1 MFDSSDTKNDSKSAV
16 CGRCS
21 GTAETGAKGMA
32 VSPFQS
38 RFPQLERISEAL
50 CGPSPYQPLTYEAP
64 GDSPMPSLE
73 ALNEMMSRL
82 RAALF
87 PGYFGSTRISSNSLC
102 YHMSANLDS
111 IFRLLQ
117 EQIRRGICFTCADSS
132 HQCPQCGH
140 EAEEKAL
147 AFLEDLPGIRD
158 LLASDV
164 RAAYAGDPAAKTP
177 GETIFCYPSIT
188 AMTNHRIAH
197 ALYRLQVPLIPRI
210 ISEMAHSR
218 TGIDIHPGAQ
228 IGEQFFID
236 HGTGVVIGE
245 TCIIGKRCRLYQGVT
260 LGALS
265 FAKDDDG
272 NLVKGQP
279 RHPILEDDV
288 TVYAGATVLG
298 RVTIGAGTIIGGNVW
313 LTRSTPPDSRIV
325 QQRSTKA
332 DDAEALKGRV
342 E

>member
-1 MFDSSDTKNDSKSAV
+1 MHDISQKKPA
-16 CGRCS
+16 
-21 GTAETGAKGMA
+21 GALL
-32 VSPFQS
+32 PQR
-38 RFPQLERISEAL
+38 RFPQIEKVSEAL
-50 CGPSPYQPLTYEAP
+50 CSPAPYQTMTYESP

-87 PGYFGSTRISSNSLC
+87 PGYFGNTRISNDSLC
-102 YHMSANLDS
+102 YHMAANLDS
-111 IFRLLQ
+111 IFRLLM
-117 EQIRRGICFTCADSS
+117 EQIRRGICFTCADT
-132 HQCPQCGH
+132 HDHCPQCGG
-140 EAEEKAL
+140 EAKEKAL
-147 AFLEDLPGIRD
+147 AFIDELPRIRD
-158 LLASDV
+158 LLAGDV
-164 RAAYAGDPAAKTP
+164 KAAYAGDPAAKNP

-197 ALYRLQVPLIPRI
+197 TLYALGVPLIPRI

-245 TCIIGKRCRLYQGVT
+245 TCIIGTNCRLYQGVT

-265 FAKDDDG
+265 FTKDDDG
-272 NLVKGQP
+272 VLVKGQP

-298 RVTIGAGTIIGGNVW
+298 RVTIGEGSIIGGNVW
-313 LTRSTPPDSRIV
+313 LTRSVPPRSRIV
-325 QQRSTKA
+325 QQGSAKA
-332 DDAEALKGRV
+332 KEENGLG
-342 E
+342 